1 MRATLDCH
9 ALVVGINDYRS
20 GITPLQSAAR
30 DALAVSRLL
39 AGEHGY
45 RVQCLTDAEAT
56 RAAILDGLDQAA
68 RALSEESGFLLYFAG
83 HGVAMGD
90 GSEGPQGYL
99 LAQDALPTD
108 DASWLS
114 MNVVRQAIER
124 LPCRH
129 LLVVLDCCFA
139 GSFRWSSARDAMLVS
154 QPLYD
159 SQLARY
165 LDGEAWQALTSASHD
180 QRAADTLPG
189 RRNTRDPGTSDDHSP
204 FASALLRG
212 LSGSADSA
220 RAQQPPDGV
229 ITATELY
236 QYLFDELVPANAP
249 VRQTP
254 GIWPL
259 RPGNAGEYV
268 FLNPKMALNTRP
280 DPPLDDQN
288 NPWLGLRAYGAK
300 DASLFFGR
308 ERVVDALVA
317 RANQPGVSLL
327 VVVGASGTG
336 KSSVV
341 KAGLLPALE
350 KPVLAPDADN
360 VLIETA
366 SPWKFVHVARLRGKP
381 SEQLHEALATLP
393 DASQASRTLILIDQ
407 FEELYTQCNDPE
419 LRQQFLQELRALVD
433 RTDGPLLVLTLR
445 SDFEPR
451 LAASEQFSAQLPE
464 ARFLV
469 PAFSTEEMRRI
480 IEAPVSAKA
489 LYFDPPELVDKLLDE
504 VAAMPGALPL
514 LSFALA
520 EMYRSAQRRRHQ
532 AGSADRALNED
543 DYRDIGGVV
552 GALHRRASTLFDD
565 AHADA
570 GLQATIKRVFLRM
583 VMQEGARV
591 TRRRVNRLELEYPDP
606 AEQER
611 INRVLADYVDARLL
625 VADQQYVEPAHDTL
639 VVAWEML
646 QDWLAASTAHV
657 MLRALWNATS
667 EWDAAARA
675 PGLLWSE
682 DPRLPQAEAL
692 ATELNTR
699 ERQFVRASVRRKRNR
714 RRLREVIALV
724 VIGLLS
730 FATVYSL
737 ERAEEALRQTG
748 IAEQRLAESH
758 RSEGLALL
766 AVTRQLLTGNDYFK
780 AATNAAK
787 AIGYRHFG
795 LPVETEPK
803 PEGASETALPPRLLD
818 PSQPEYVKAITELT
832 RANLGSLRP
841 VAWRELDRATVA
853 ANANVLAGGNGV
865 DGIEIRDFDAE
876 RKVVLPTIV
885 EGLQLLALSRDGSRL
900 VALPPRPIKPGQVTL
915 WGSQGG
921 WSTATSEPLAL
932 PVDADVLSMGFSNDG
947 RRLAL
952 GMESNIVVWDL
963 AGPAPAAPLWLDVS
977 STHGM
982 KKKSSLAFS
991 TDGKALISGSWHN
1004 LITRYPLPPEVAG
1017 TSPAAPV
1024 RIQGQSLG
1032 PDWKLWGENLQKGD
1046 YVNAIEISR
1055 NGELAVVA
1063 SANQILLARVEGDR
1077 LNFDK
1082 QPVFLAPQNILQLAL
1097 SAEGRLRAFADGAVV
1112 RLLQVPSLKLAGV
1125 LTPLVFRP
1133 DQTASL
1139 RFFDHDRLLLLG
1151 GPGQIELVDV
1161 SGMGDRDIARDPA
1174 EELPSIGGGKRL
1186 RELIDAD
1193 RLDPVVLAWPDPSSR
1208 PEGVKWE
1215 LTDDDDGL
1223 LASFTQAQADAE
1235 PADLGGIQ
1243 LALAPRSDRLVATS
1257 ITAIDRR
1264 KIHGAIEATVE
1275 MFDVAD
1281 QSVVFRFVFERETF
1295 DFRQLRFSDDGG
1307 RLLVTAQDFDGNVG
1321 PSYAFPTAQ
1330 PDLRI
1335 YLDETL
1341 CQAPVN
1347 LPADWPLAATRL
1359 LDCQPAP
1366 ADTQPTTAAP

>member
-30 DALAVSRLL
+30 DAMAVSTLL
-39 AGEHGY
+39 ASAHGY
-45 RVQCLTDAEAT
+45 RVQCLIDAEAT
-56 RAAILDGLDQAA
+56 TAAILDSLDQAA
-68 RALSEESGFLLYFAG
+68 GALSADSGFILYFAG
-83 HGVAMGD
+83 HGIAMGD
-90 GSEGPQGYL
+90 GSDGPKGYL
-99 LAQDALPTD
+99 LATDAQPTD
-108 DASWLS
+108 EASWLS
-114 MNVVRQAIER
+114 MNVVRQALER

-139 GSFRWSSARDAMLVS
+139 GSFRWSSTRDAMLVN

-189 RRNTRDPGTSDDHSP
+189 RHNTRDPDACEDHSP

-212 LSGSADSA
+212 LSGVADSG
-220 RAQQPPDGV
+220 RAKHPPDGV
-229 ITATELY
+229 ITATDLY
-236 QYLFDELVPANAP
+236 QYLFDELVPADAP

-259 RPGNAGEYV
+259 RPGNAGEFV
-268 FLNPKMALNTRP
+268 FLNPKVPLSTRP

-288 NPWLGLRAYGAK
+288 NPWLGLRAYGAN

-308 ERVVDALVA
+308 ERVVEALVA
-317 RANQPGVSLL
+317 RANKPGVSLL
-327 VVVGASGTG
+327 IVVGASGTG

-341 KAGLLPALE
+341 KAGLLPALD

-360 VLIETA
+360 VLVETL
-366 SPWKFVHVARLRGKP
+366 SRWQFVHVARLRANP

-393 DASQASRTLILIDQ
+393 DSGQGCRPLILIDQ
-407 FEELYTQCNDPE
+407 FEELYTQCHDPE
-419 LRQQFLQELRALVD
+419 LREKFLQELRALID
-433 RTDGPLLVLTLR
+433 RADGPLLVLTLR

-451 LAASEQFSAQLPE
+451 LAASEHFSTLLPE
-464 ARFLV
+464 ARYLV

-480 IEAPVSAKA
+480 IEAPVCAKA
-489 LYFDPPELVDKLLDE
+489 LYFDPPELIDTLLDE

-514 LSFALA
+514 LSFALS
-520 EMYRSAQRRRHQ
+520 EMYRAAQRRRRQ

-570 GLQATIKRVFLRM
+570 ELQATIKRVFLRM
-583 VMQEGARV
+583 VVQEGARV
-591 TRRRVNRLELEYPDP
+591 TRRRVNRLELEYPEP

-646 QDWLAASTAHV
+646 QDWLAASTAHAT
-657 MLRALWNATS
+657 LRALGYATY
-667 EWDAAARA
+667 EWDVAARA
-675 PGLLWSE
+675 PGLLWDE
-682 DPRLPQAEAL
+682 DPRLPQAETLVA
-692 ATELNTR
+692 ELNTR
-699 ERQFVRASVRRKRNR
+699 ERQFVRASIRRKRNR

-737 ERAEEALRQTG
+737 ERAEEALRQTR
-748 IAEQRLAESH
+748 IAEQRLTESH

-766 AVTRQLLTGNDYFK
+766 AVTRQLLTGNEYFK

-795 LPVETEPK
+795 VPVETEREPATSSDT
-803 PEGASETALPPRLLD
+803 GSPPRLLD
-818 PSQPEYVKAITELT
+818 PSEPEYVEAITELT

-876 RKVVLPTIV
+876 RTLVLPTIAQ
-885 EGLQLLALSRDGSRL
+885 GLQLLALSPDGAQLAVLS
-900 VALPPRPIKPGQVTL
+900 APPKQPRQITL
-915 WGSQGG
+915 WHSHGD
-921 WSTATSEPLAL
+921 WNAARPEALAL
-932 PVDADVLSMGFSNDG
+932 PVDADVLSMSFSNDG
-947 RRLAL
+947 QRLAL

-963 AGPAPAAPLWLDVS
+963 ARPAPAAPLWLDVS

-982 KKKSSLAFS
+982 KKKSSLTFS
-991 TDGKALISGSWHN
+991 ADGKALVSGSWHN
-1004 LITRYPLPPEVAG
+1004 LITRYPLPPKFAG
-1017 TSPAAPV
+1017 TTPAAPV

-1032 PDWKLWGENLQKGD
+1032 PDWNLWGENLQKGD
-1046 YVNAIEISR
+1046 NVNAIAISR

-1063 SANQILLARVEGDR
+1063 SANQILLARAEGDR

-1082 QPVFLAPQNILQLAL
+1082 QPVYLAPQNILQLAL
-1097 SAEGRLRAFADGAVV
+1097 SADGRLLAFDDGAVV
-1112 RLLQVPSLKLAGV
+1112 RLLQVPSLELAGV

-1161 SGMGDRDIARDPA
+1161 SGIGERDIARDPA
-1174 EELPSIGGGKRL
+1174 DELPSIGGGKRL
-1186 RELIDAD
+1186 RELIDAG

-1208 PEGVKWE
+1208 PQGVKWE

-1223 LASFTQAQADAE
+1223 LASYTQAQADAE
-1235 PADLGGIQ
+1235 PVDLGGIQ
-1243 LALAPRSDRLVATS
+1243 LALAPRSDRLVAVS

-1264 KIHGAIEATVE
+1264 KLHGAIEASVE
-1275 MFDVAD
+1275 LFDVSD
-1281 QSVVFRFVFERETF
+1281 QSVVFRFLFERETF
-1295 DFRQLRFSDDGG
+1295 DFRQLRFSHNSE
-1307 RLLVTAQDFDGNVG
+1307 RLLVTAQDFDGNAG

-1335 YLDETL
+1335 YLDQTI

-1347 LPADWPLAATRL
+1347 LPADWPLASTHL
-1359 LDCQPAP
+1359 LDCESPPAGSETPAP
-1366 ADTQPTTAAP
+1366 